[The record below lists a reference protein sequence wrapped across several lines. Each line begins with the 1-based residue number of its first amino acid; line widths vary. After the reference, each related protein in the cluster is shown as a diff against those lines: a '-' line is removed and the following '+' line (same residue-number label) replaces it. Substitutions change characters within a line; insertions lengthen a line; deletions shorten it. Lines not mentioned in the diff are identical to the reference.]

1 MSMLQRIR
9 LLPMLVLVAGLCLV
23 VRAGEFASGMKQAG
37 TAFAQQEVDTEV
49 PPLPGAASEEKP
61 VAGPA
66 AENTAEI
73 PAGDT
78 KEPGEAPSE
87 AAAAAEGAL
96 PPPPAEGG
104 EKVEWKDSTE
114 AEFDY
119 SQVKAD
125 LYKDLVARREELEK
139 QERSLSTRE
148 AILEAAERELD
159 QKIREMTAVRNEIE
173 SLMKQQSDEEQ
184 ERVNTLVRIYEGM
197 KAKDAARIFNTLD
210 MDVLIAV
217 MGRMSERKSGP
228 ILAEMA
234 PERARSVTILLAQ
247 QKQLPAIPPQ

>member
-1 MSMLQRIR
+1 MSMLQRVRILP
-9 LLPMLVLVAGLCLV
+9 LLVIVASICLMI
-23 VRAGEFASGMKQAG
+23 RAGEFAAGMKQAG
-37 TAFAQQEVDTEV
+37 TAFAQQEVDAEV
-49 PPLPGAASEEKP
+49 PPLPGAAEEVPTTETAKEETEKTEATSAP
-61 VAGPA
+61 QETPA
-66 AENTAEI
+66 
-73 PAGDT
+73 
-78 KEPGEAPSE
+78 E
-87 AAAAAEGAL
+87 AAADAI

-104 EKVEWKDSTE
+104 EKVEWKDSSE

-119 SQVKAD
+119 SEVKAD
-125 LYKDLVARREELEK
+125 LYKDLAARREELDD
-139 QERSLSTRE
+139 RARALSTRE

-159 QKIREMTAVRNEIE
+159 QKIREMTAVRNEIQ

-217 MGRMSERKSGP
+217 MSRMSERKSAP

-247 QKQLPAIPPQ
+247 QKQLPSIPPQ